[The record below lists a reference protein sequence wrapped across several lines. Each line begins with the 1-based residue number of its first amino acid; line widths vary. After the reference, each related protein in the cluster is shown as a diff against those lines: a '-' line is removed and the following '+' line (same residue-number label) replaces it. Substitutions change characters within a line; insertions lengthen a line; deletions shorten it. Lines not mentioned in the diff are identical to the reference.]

1 MSAQNAGD
9 PAARSAAATAG
20 GAEAGSAPAAG
31 YQSSPWPTFDHPVAI
46 PRSATTRHVWG
57 DEESGEVLDEI
68 YVSSGKIHQL
78 LFELPPSGQFTH
90 SPPFRTVFG
99 ADEVLYVVAGT
110 VAFAE
115 PETGEVVRAES
126 GEALY
131 FGPGTWHHAFNW
143 ASCPAHV
150 LEFFAPPP
158 ATGTSGTYAAQHPLL
173 ANPRYRDDSALGE
186 HIPGTAQARPPRRLT
201 IVRDTDYRW
210 QIDGPG
216 AVVLSGVIVS
226 TPHLTVARNEVRG
239 HSWSGWLSHSGGASG
254 YVLSG
259 VLALRVSSGTG
270 RGWHRLMPGDGFYI
284 PEGSRYQVRNLAA
297 ANAVYLA
304 GRHRPTARHHD

>member
-1 MSAQNAGD
+1 MPVQDEGD
-9 PAARSAAATAG
+9 SAARPAAATAG
-20 GAEAGSAPAAG
+20 GAGAGSVSAAG
-31 YQSSPWPTFDHPVAI
+31 YQSSPRPTFDHPVAI

-78 LFELPPSGQFTH
+78 VFELPPGGQFTH
-90 SPPFRTVFG
+90 SPSFRTVFG
-99 ADEVLYVVAGT
+99 ADEVLYVVTGT

-126 GEALY
+126 GEALF

-143 ASCPAHV
+143 ASCPAQV

-158 ATGTSGTYAAQHPLL
+158 ATGTSGAYAAQRPLL
-173 ANPRYRDDSALGE
+173 ENPRYRDDSALGQ
-186 HIPGTAQARPPRRLT
+186 HIPGTARTRPPRRLT
-201 IVRDTDYRW
+201 LVRDTDYRW
-210 QIDGPG
+210 RIDGPG

-226 TPHLTVARNEVRG
+226 TPHLTVARSEVRG
-239 HSWSGWLSHSGGASG
+239 HSWSGWLSHSGDASG

-304 GRHRPTARHHD
+304 GAAPSYRAAP